1 MTHDEGEFCLVQ
13 PDPEHNNQTYDTDI
27 CSATAAQPVVHDDDS
42 AGGEFPLPD
51 DHQGGRAAQRIHFVM
66 AKILKSNNKEASP
79 GNPLGLAFLILEV

>member
-1 MTHDEGEFCLVQ
+1 MKESSALYSLTPNTTIKPMT
-13 PDPEHNNQTYDTDI
+13 PIP
-27 CSATAAQPVVHDDDS
+27 A
-42 AGGEFPLPD
+42 LPD